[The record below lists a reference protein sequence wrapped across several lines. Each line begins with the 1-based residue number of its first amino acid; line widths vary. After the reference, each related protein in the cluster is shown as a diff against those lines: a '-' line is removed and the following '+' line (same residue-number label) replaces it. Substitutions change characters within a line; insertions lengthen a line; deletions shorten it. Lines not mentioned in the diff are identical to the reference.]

1 MRIKLELIT
10 RDALLNRSLSLVF
23 PPYSYAPDVPSTL
36 PTKAKAEREG
46 AKDDEEEEKEEPVE
60 GEEVTAEKDT
70 KKGRK
75 KVGKF

>member
-1 MRIKLELIT
+1 M
-10 RDALLNRSLSLVF
+10 
-23 PPYSYAPDVPSTL
+23 TL